1 MENTNREKDY
11 VNLKKVFD
19 QLVAHWVFFVISL
32 VICLTL
38 AIFYL
43 KTTLKL
49 YEVKASLQLQD
60 QSLTDKG
67 TAKEKFISG
76 LELLEGGSELEDE
89 IGVLSSYSMIERAL
103 REVDFTVSYYTYFDN
118 LGFVGK
124 KLNEEVYPDVFSIK
138 PDYTRPQVV
147 DVPIYIDF
155 PDAQHYRI
163 TVNHDHAD
171 LFDLSKQQVV
181 QKDIS
186 VSIDQVLR
194 IDQPFIHESLSFIV
208 KIDSSETEMVEQG
221 IFFKIN
227 SLETLTKEY
236 ANKLKIAT
244 LSKES
249 NIVNL
254 TSYGAV
260 PEKEIDF
267 INSLARVYIENDF
280 QKKNQLGIKTIEF
293 IDRQL
298 NTVHDSLTT
307 AEGNLESFRTS
318 NQIIDISVTA
328 EDLNTQLQALEQE
341 RAQLKIQQE
350 YFKYTLSFI
359 RKNENAI
366 DVITPSSVG
375 INDPF
380 LNNLLI
386 QLSELNKEKIDKS
399 YSSKGSN
406 PVVRVIEE
414 KIQNTKKALMENIE
428 NLINS
433 TDIALQ
439 ENQRRVNRLQ
449 VRVRTLPQSERDLIN
464 IQRKFSLNDNIYN
477 YLLQKRAE
485 AGIALASNLPDKSIV
500 DPARQVSKDPVSP
513 NSILILLAGV
523 LTGLTIPVVLIIVS
537 QFLNDKIH
545 DRRELEKITD
555 LKVIATLS
563 SFPKAN
569 HKLVVHNES
578 PIAREAF
585 RFLVINLKQLYNLDQ
600 HKVIGFSSTQQG
612 EGKTFC
618 AMNTA
623 AVFASIGKK
632 TLYVDADLLKR
643 KKNNLLGNG
652 QSNGKESGDLYHYL
666 TTEISWPS
674 IIKSTSLKN
683 LYTIPAG
690 YVDQK
695 TNNPIS
701 SNEDKLDQLFRHVR
715 TQFDVIIVDTPP
727 LTMVSDYYSLTKY
740 FDINLLVVRY
750 NNTERRLLE
759 EIVPAIK
766 LKGLKNVGLIFNDVS
781 ITKMKEY
788 GLTHYEQS

>member
-1 MENTNREKDY
+1 MENVNIERDY
-11 VNLKKVFD
+11 VNLKRVFD
-19 QLVAHWVFFVISL
+19 QLISHWVYFAISL
-32 VICLTL
+32 TICVTIAL
-38 AIFYL
+38 FYL

-49 YEVKASLQLQD
+49 YEVKASLQLRD
-60 QSLTDKG
+60 ESLTDKG

-76 LELLEGGSELEDE
+76 LELMEGDSELEDE

-103 REVDFTVSYYTYFDN
+103 KEVNFTVSYFNYFDV
-118 LGFVGK
+118 LGPIGK
-124 KLNEEVYPDVFSIK
+124 KLSNEVYSNGFYIE

-155 PDAQHYRI
+155 PDEQHYHI
-163 TVNHDHAD
+163 SVDHDHAD
-171 LFDLSKQQVV
+171 LFDLNKQQVIK
-181 QKDIS
+181 KDLA
-186 VSIDQVLR
+186 VSIDQVNR
-194 IDQPFIHESLSFIV
+194 IGEPFIHESLSFSL
-208 KIDSSETEMVEQG
+208 KIDTATTLFDG
-221 IFFKIN
+221 GNFFKIN
-227 SLETLTKEY
+227 SLESLTKDF
-236 ANKLKIAT
+236 ASKLKIAT
-244 LSKES
+244 ISKES
-249 NIVNL
+249 NIVDL
-254 TSYGAV
+254 VSYGGV

-267 INSLARVYIENDF
+267 INSLANVYIENDF

-298 NTVHDSLTT
+298 NTVYDSLTT

-318 NQIIDISVTA
+318 NQIIDISITA
-328 EDLNTQLQALEQE
+328 GDLNTQLQALEQE

-350 YFKYTLSFI
+350 YFRHTLSYI
-359 RKNENAI
+359 RKNESAI

-380 LNNLLI
+380 LNTLLI

-399 YSSKGSN
+399 YSSKENN
-406 PVVRVIEE
+406 PVIRVIDE
-414 KIQNTKKALMENIE
+414 KIDNTKKALMENIE

-449 VRVRTLPQSERDLIN
+449 IRVNSLPQSERDLIN

-500 DPARQVSKDPVSP
+500 DPARQVSENPVFP
-513 NSILILLAGV
+513 NSTIVLLVSA
-523 LTGLTIPVVLIIVS
+523 LAGLTIPIGLIIIS
-537 QFLNDKIH
+537 HFLNDRIH
-545 DRRELEKITD
+545 DKRDLEKLTN

-569 HKLVVHNES
+569 HKLVVYHES
-578 PIAREAF
+578 PIFREAF

-600 HKVIGFSSTQQG
+600 NKVIGFSSSQQG

-623 AVFASIGKK
+623 AIFASIGKK
-632 TLYVDADLLKR
+632 TLFVDADLLKL
-643 KKNNLLGNG
+643 KKNNLLGNT
-652 QSNGKESGDLYHYL
+652 QSNGHENRDLYHYL
-666 TTEISWPS
+666 TTDIPWTN
-674 IIKSTSLKN
+674 IIKSTPFKN
-683 LYTIPAG
+683 LYTISSG
-690 YVDQK
+690 YVDKK
-695 TNNPIS
+695 TINPIP
-701 SNEDKLDQLFRHVR
+701 SNEGKLDQLFHNLRS
-715 TQFDVIIVDTPP
+715 QFDIILVDTPP
-727 LTMVSDYYSLTKY
+727 LTMVSDYFSLSKY

-759 EIVPAIK
+759 EIIPSIK
-766 LKGLKNVGLIFNDVS
+766 LRELKNVGLIFNDVS

-788 GLTHYEQS
+788 GITPYGQR